1 MEKTLLK
8 SRRRSKLRVILGSA
22 YYCLRRYLVWWSGRY
37 KFAAQHKELIPG
49 QPWFCH
55 ATPLL
60 RPLKEVEMYLQHN
73 KITNL
78 KIAVEKV
85 NQVILYPG
93 ETFSYW
99 RLIGRPSRR
108 KGYLPGMIL
117 KNGGFQPGTGG
128 GLCQLSNLIY
138 WMTLHTPLTVVERH
152 RHSYDVFPDVDRRQP
167 FGSGATCHYNYL
179 DLIIRND
186 TVHPFQLLVE
196 VTEDHLEGRWVSAAE
211 NKYKYEVYEGEH
223 RIEQEFW
230 GGYSRH
236 NVLRRGIIDEAG
248 NLVEEQYITENHS
261 LMMYNPLLEW
271 AGFPGE

>member
-1 MEKTLLK
+1 MKK
-8 SRRRSKLRVILGSA
+8 SLRRSKLRLVLGSA
-22 YYCLRRYLVWWSGRY
+22 YYCLRRYLVWRSGQY
-37 KFAAQHKELIPG
+37 KFAGQHEGENLEKI
-49 QPWFCH
+49 WFCH

-60 RPLKEVEMYLQHN
+60 RQLKDVEMYLQYN

-78 KIAVEKV
+78 KIAVQKV

-99 RLIGRPSRR
+99 RLIGRPSRK
-108 KGYLPGMIL
+108 KGYLPGMVL
-117 KNGGFQPGTGG
+117 KNGSFEPGTGG

-152 RHSYDVFPDVDRRQP
+152 RHSYDVFPDVNRRQP

-179 DLIIRND
+179 DLMIRND
-186 TVHPFQLLVE
+186 TAQPFQLFVR
-196 VTEDHLEGRWVSAAE
+196 VTADHLEGCWAGAVE

-223 RIEQEFW
+223 RIEQELW

-236 NVLRRGIIDEAG
+236 NVLRRRILDAEGG
-248 NLVEEQYITENHS
+248 LVEDQYITENHS
-261 LMMYNPLLEW
+261 LMMYNPLLE
-271 AGFPGE
+271 